1 MTIKTFQDILPLV
14 EQPSRY
20 LGSEINTIRKNH
32 EKVKLSIAL
41 AFPELYE
48 IGTSHFGLQI
58 IYHILNSHDEI
69 VAERVF
75 APAVDME
82 QYLQS
87 FGIPIVSLESQKPI
101 KSFNIIGFSLLSE
114 LNYTNVLSILK
125 LANIPFFSRER
136 DTSHPLIIAGGPCTC
151 NPEPVADFFD
161 AMVIGDG
168 ENVIMEMSKAWLKW
182 SAGGD
187 QDKDTLLNMWSGI
200 EGVYI
205 PGFFTA
211 EVNREGFMRSIPQ
224 TPSYKTVKRAVLRN
238 LDKAFFPDKPIVPY
252 GRPVHDRL
260 RLEVSRGCTRG
271 CRFCQAGMVYRPVR
285 ERSVET
291 LMSLSK
297 ASIASTGYEE
307 LSLLSLSTGDYG
319 CISQL
324 MERLME
330 RCEAEHIS
338 VSFPS
343 LRAGSL
349 TPKLMQ
355 LVKRVRK
362 TGFTIAP
369 EAGSQRLRDVINK
382 NITEQDVSDTV
393 QNAFRFGWQ
402 VIKLYFMIGLPTETD
417 EDLQAIV
424 DLVKRL
430 RNIKVPKGRST
441 KINVSVATF
450 IPKAHTP
457 FQWASQISLEEAAQK
472 IRLLKERLRKPGI
485 HFKWQNPETSMLEGL
500 LARGDRQ
507 LSNLLVSAYNKG
519 CKFDGWSDK
528 FKYKIWKESF
538 YDTGVDIDF
547 YTTRTRSLEEPLPWD
562 HIDSRVTKGFLK
574 KEYKKSLK
582 TETTTDCRISDCT
595 GCGVCDF
602 ELIEPKVYEQCN
614 KESKKYFS
622 GGEKKYK
629 FYKQIK
635 VSYAK
640 QDQAKYFGHLELV
653 KIFSRAI
660 RRAKI
665 PVKFSEGFHPKPK
678 ISFEDTLPLGLDSL
692 K

>member
-1 MTIKTFQDILPLV
+1 
-14 EQPSRY
+14 
-20 LGSEINTIRKNH
+20 
-32 EKVKLSIAL
+32 
-41 AFPELYE
+41 
-48 IGTSHFGLQI
+48 
-58 IYHILNSHDEI
+58 
-69 VAERVF
+69 
-75 APAVDME
+75 
-82 QYLQS
+82 
-87 FGIPIVSLESQKPI
+87 
-101 KSFNIIGFSLLSE
+101 
-114 LNYTNVLSILK
+114 
-125 LANIPFFSRER
+125 
-136 DTSHPLIIAGGPCTC
+136 
-151 NPEPVADFFD
+151 
-161 AMVIGDG
+161 
-168 ENVIMEMSKAWLKW
+168 
-182 SAGGD
+182 
-187 QDKDTLLNMWSGI
+187 
-200 EGVYI
+200 
-205 PGFFTA
+205 
-211 EVNREGFMRSIPQ
+211 
-224 TPSYKTVKRAVLRN
+224 
-238 LDKAFFPDKPIVPY
+238 
-252 GRPVHDRL
+252 
-260 RLEVSRGCTRG
+260 
-271 CRFCQAGMVYRPVR
+271 
-285 ERSVET
+285 
-291 LMSLSK
+291 MSLSK
-297 ASIASTGYEE
+297 ASIASTGYED

-330 RCEAEHIS
+330 RCEAEHIG

-393 QNAFRFGWQ
+393 QNAFRLGWQ

-417 EDLQAIV
+417 EDLQGIV

-430 RNIKVPKGRST
+430 RNIKAPKGRST

-653 KIFSRAI
+653 KIFLRAI

-678 ISFEDTLPLGLDSL
+678 ISFEDTLPLGLESL
-692 K
+692 KECFYLVVYDNINPQKIMEMLNDHLPTGLNITGCQVAPKKSAGKTLLSATYLITKKNGFFNKKELIRFLKSSEHIFFRSNPKGKNKRIDLKEMVLKIQLLAPQRLMLTLKSEPGKTLRPFEAIKNIFSLSEEEIKQAKIVKTDSALKA